1 MGEIKLKD
9 IFQNNLVKGKLVLPD
24 FQRDYVWKD
33 EQQKNLL
40 ASILVKLPI
49 GNLLFIQ
56 GSNEDF
62 AVKQIA
68 FKGKVDNSIIDKEC
82 EYLLD
87 GQQRVTTL
95 LDFFYDFYKSPTE
108 WKNNNVRLYHHLR
121 KRWYLKFDTKESH
134 AVFGYDNLRFKDLSS
149 FEPSDVLC
157 ALTSFKINSSS
168 FSKEKD
174 IFHPEFCLKDSLGE
188 ELKDGN
194 FKIALAKKLA
204 DENMIP
210 LYCIFDDREKQN
222 NSLLT
227 KVVKNI
233 AYNRAE
239 CLKEI
244 CKNDPLKTIELLS
257 VVDEDIAKHLG
268 DEDQIKENWMTLY
281 TQWALDVRTYLF
293 GLLDFEM
300 TTIVLPSDEI
310 SRAIAIFESVNEGGT
325 KLSNFDLIVA
335 KSARD
340 SAYDL
345 SLTDRISEVLKKSV
359 SIPASFN
366 LQIDEN
372 FYPEAFKIYD
382 DNGLTNVFK
391 ENFLNFLSI
400 YYYSVKNKEDIKI
413 DLIKQKK
420 ILSLTTEAINTSIEV
435 VVTALLR
442 AYAFLN
448 YRCGVLSIED
458 IPYKLMVLPIA
469 KLLMEDSN
477 WNDQFVINRLEY
489 YYLVSIFGG
498 AYRERQNQ
506 VCIDDLENIESLKTD
521 TSKFVIYE
529 ERVLNVQLYSDKN
542 ILLLKEKEEVPTSI
556 QKSIYQFVISQQPKD
571 FFSNNQLK
579 AWEISRKEPLTFDK
593 TNEDMDVELH
603 HIIPLGDANNIK
615 QSAKNIRKDKK
626 NILNSPMN
634 KTYISKFSNR
644 KISDLS
650 PSKYFEFIDD
660 YQLVSHLIPTE
671 TNNLVRTKKDV
682 DLYEAFI
689 DTRYNCFCNT
699 VKTRINTLKN

>member
-9 IFQNNLVKGKLVLPD
+9 IFQNNLDKGKLVLPD

-108 WKNNNVRLYHHLR
+108 WKSNNMRLYHHLR

-204 DENMIP
+204 DDNMIP
-210 LYCIFDDREKQN
+210 LYCIYDDREKQN

-227 KVVKNI
+227 KVIKNI

-239 CLKEI
+239 CLKEM
-244 CKNDPLKTIELLS
+244 CKNDQKKTVELLS
-257 VVDEDIAKHLG
+257 VVDEDIAKHL
-268 DEDQIKENWMTLY
+268 DDKDQIKENWMTLY

-340 SAYDL
+340 SDYDI
-345 SLTDRISEVLKKSV
+345 SLTDRISEILKKSV
-359 SIPASFN
+359 SIPVSFN
-366 LQIDEN
+366 LQINEKFDS
-372 FYPEAFKIYD
+372 EAFKIYD
-382 DNGLTNVFK
+382 DNGLTNAFK

-400 YYYSVKNKEDIKI
+400 YYYSMKKNEEIKI

-420 ILSLTTEAINTSIEV
+420 ILSLTTEAINTSIEKV
-435 VVTALLR
+435 VSALLR
-442 AYAFLN
+442 VYAFLN

-458 IPYKLMVLPIA
+458 IPYKLMVLPMA
-469 KLLMEDSN
+469 KLLMDDSN
-477 WNDQFVINRLEY
+477 WSDPFVINRLEY

-521 TSKFVIYE
+521 TNKFALYE

-542 ILLLKEKEEVPTSI
+542 LLLLKEKEEVPTAI

-579 AWEISRKEPLTFDK
+579 AWEISRKEPLLFDK
-593 TNEDMDVELH
+593 IKEDIDVELH
-603 HIIPLGDANNIK
+603 HIIPLGDAN
-615 QSAKNIRKDKK
+615 
-626 NILNSPMN
+626 
-634 KTYISKFSNR
+634 
-644 KISDLS
+644 
-650 PSKYFEFIDD
+650 
-660 YQLVSHLIPTE
+660 
-671 TNNLVRTKKDV
+671 
-682 DLYEAFI
+682 
-689 DTRYNCFCNT
+689 CCC
-699 VKTRINTLKN
+699 